1 MYEHFSTWPG
11 TVASGD
17 GNTKQ
22 TRPHTAE
29 MFAKPA
35 SFKPFSAIKGSE
47 RKNILSR
54 IEKQLGIQADAD
66 LKTHLLPKATQ
77 SAKVLLHS
85 GKKAQVYGSDA
96 KHPLWI
102 LIDDTFIPT
111 AYLVSDT
118 QDILPTVYTVPNT
131 LDYLQNGADFMA
143 PGIFGQ
149 LPQKASPGSAVQI
162 RDIDSNEI
170 MAVGIALV
178 DLANPPDKGKAVE
191 VVNVNGDTLNGDLI
205 WKKKKEAPPATKTDN
220 AKSSEP
226 AAAPAAAPPEA
237 EMAEIT
243 LEEADAAFES
253 AFSRV
258 LATHHEYP
266 IDMAAFATLLK
277 ENLGMDIVIKQT
289 SWKKMAKFLKEQEKK
304 GLVSLRERQGGD
316 IVVMSA
322 QQTEPLSEDQGAPRQ
337 SSKTKKKVT
346 GIEAY
351 QLYRPRSAL
360 KPLGFVGEYLTAAE
374 LKKQVADY
382 LTSHDLGTGREI
394 RPDAALQSI
403 IGGAKDL
410 VLRDEIM
417 PAVLKN
423 CAVHHVIFRTGDE
436 NSKKI
441 KKGVIPKIN
450 IKTQRRGGN
459 KVVTIVTG
467 MEAFYVE
474 PKELAEELRVACAGS
489 TSADKGS
496 VLVQG
501 NHVDK
506 ICRVLE
512 GHSVRPAWI
521 QR

>member
-1 MYEHFSTWPG
+1 
-11 TVASGD
+11 
-17 GNTKQ
+17 
-22 TRPHTAE
+22 

-35 SFKPFSAIKGSE
+35 SFKPFAAIKGSE
-47 RKNILSR
+47 RKAVLAR
-54 IEKQLGIQADAD
+54 IEKQLDIEADAE
-66 LKTHLLPKATQ
+66 LKAHLLPKVAQ

-102 LIDDTFIPT
+102 NLDNLFVPT
-111 AYLVSDT
+111 AYLVTDVPE
-118 QDILPTVYTVPNT
+118 ILPTVFTVPNT

-143 PGIFGQ
+143 PGIFGD
-149 LPQKASPGSAVQI
+149 LPSKAPVGNVVQI
-162 RDIDSNEI
+162 KDIDSGEI

-178 DLANPPDKGKAVE
+178 DLTHPPEKGKAVE
-191 VVNVNGDTLNGDLI
+191 IVNVVGDTLNGDLI
-205 WKKKKEAPPATKTDN
+205 WRKKKEK
-220 AKSSEP
+220 
-226 AAAPAAAPPEA
+226 PPEA
-237 EMAEIT
+237 IEESKPAKKATDVEPEIADLS
-243 LEEADAAFES
+243 LEDADAAFET

-266 IDMAAFATLLK
+266 IDMAAFATLLN
-277 ENLGMDIVIKQT
+277 ENLGINVLIKQT

-304 GLVSLRERQGGD
+304 GFISLKERQGGE
-316 IVVMSA
+316 IVVISA
-322 QQTEPLSEDQGAPRQ
+322 QQSDSATEDQGASRGNGK
-337 SSKTKKKVT
+337 SRKKVT
-346 GIEAY
+346 GIEAH
-351 QLYRPRSAL
+351 QIYRPRSAL
-360 KPLGFVGEYLTAAE
+360 RPLALQGEYLTAAE

-382 LTSHDLGTGREI
+382 LKSHELGSGREI
-394 RPDAALQSI
+394 RTDAALQSI
-403 IGGAKDL
+403 LGNAKEAI
-410 VLRDEIM
+410 LRDELM
-417 PAVLKN
+417 PAILKN
-423 CAVHHVIFRTGDE
+423 CAVHHVIFRDGDE

-441 KKGVIPKIN
+441 RKGAIPKVT

-467 MEAFYVE
+467 MEAFFVD

-512 GHSVRPAWI
+512 GHSVKPAWI